1 MNQLMDI
8 RDIFQIRNNTCHLR
22 AGYSANKTNFNLED
36 WIVNPSIRF
45 IYRCKIIDGSPLD
58 ATHWAPTFGERH
70 RYPTIHGLYSHRH
83 VAMCGPE
90 YFGAG
95 ILGPGQKKGF
105 ASNKKGRRQRII

>member
-1 MNQLMDI
+1 ME
-8 RDIFQIRNNTCHLR
+8 
-22 AGYSANKTNFNLED
+22 AV
-36 WIVNPSIRF
+36 W
-45 IYRCKIIDGSPLD
+45 D

-95 ILGPGQKKGF
+95 ILGPGQKKKVLR
-105 ASNKKGRRQRII
+105 AIKKDDDKELFDKK